1 MVSTAGCPRA
11 YFTFPLYS
19 EIPPPPPAPNAHA
32 RAPAPRAPGNPV
44 NRGRPR
50 RARQERVST
59 KAEGEER
66 HIFLGLY
73 VLKKTDRIRESR
85 AAREFSAHT
94 ARTSGRRV
102 AQQSVHG
109 RATNVARVAT
119 PALAEATSLAL
130 CPWGVARLA
139 PAAEGSLS
147 VLLLLLLRL
156 LRVQNGADARVV
168 GVHAGQRAQ
177 DRRQEAGILEHG

>member
-1 MVSTAGCPRA
+1 MVRFNRGLSAGLLATTFCRPR
-11 YFTFPLYS
+11 
-19 EIPPPPPAPNAHA
+19 PPPRRGVAGARRGEPSTEADRAACTA
-32 RAPAPRAPGNPV
+32 RAREHEGRRRRAAYLSRFICSNRKQIEFGNPAPRAN
-44 NRGRPR
+44 
-50 RARQERVST
+50 S
-59 KAEGEER
+59 R
-66 HIFLGLY
+66 HTLHG
-73 VLKKTDRIRESR
+73 
-85 AAREFSAHT
+85 
-94 ARTSGRRV
+94 TSGRRV

-130 CPWGVARLA
+130 CPRGAVARLV

-147 VLLLLLLRL
+147 ILLLLLLRL

>member
-1 MVSTAGCPRA
+1 MYVRAERNTATGA
-11 YFTFPLYS
+11 
-19 EIPPPPPAPNAHA
+19 
-32 RAPAPRAPGNPV
+32 
-44 NRGRPR
+44 
-50 RARQERVST
+50 
-59 KAEGEER
+59 
-66 HIFLGLY
+66 
-73 VLKKTDRIRESR
+73 
-85 AAREFSAHT
+85 
-94 ARTSGRRV
+94 
-102 AQQSVHG
+102 HG
-109 RATNVARVAT
+109 REQPSSLVAT

-156 LRVQNGADARVV
+156 LRVQHGADARVV